1 MDNTNNIEQ
10 DKVDTTNDK
19 KCKEG
24 SELNPNTKRCVK
36 VCPDDFI
43 RDENFKC
50 KSNKKAKRESDKIAS
65 ILEPENVDATTENPI
80 VSAITG
86 LLTTQNKTKKKR
98 EKCPKGTKKNR
109 KTGLCEPFNNNT
121 DKSINTEDKQNH
133 KHNEYNEVKLKK
145 YEDRLKNETQ
155 EDTQEKKDGNV
166 IKKQGRVSNTISF
179 VISELET
186 KTGIKYTINDF
197 IYNKDKVFTRDD
209 YLNINSRSVR
219 DIYHILQL
227 KDPQE
232 KYIFLNTKT
241 RLVDKILE
249 LQNTYQNEN
258 LDDEGDEKKDI
269 DVEIPRQEIFK
280 KTQPLPI
287 SKPISIQSKMTS
299 YNAIR
304 QNEQVKQKYNLFDL
318 SEKIP
323 LSLINKDDKD
333 IENEYTKQALV
344 DGSLIKQIE
353 TDEYNDNLENDTNT
367 NNYPTLNDPNFSS
380 KISLFKEFSDTK
392 YNGTVGNIKEL
403 ANKMCNA
410 EFELLPHQ
418 LFVKN
423 YLSEHTP
430 YNSLLLYHG
439 VGTGKTCSAIGISED
454 MRKYMMQT
462 NSQQKIIIV
471 ASPNVQKN
479 FYNQLFD
486 ESKLKLDGE
495 HWNLHSCIGRS
506 LLQEIN
512 PNDVKGLERSKV
524 ISNIKNIIKKYYQF
538 MGYIEFSRYM
548 LKKINVSELQADADV
563 KKALE
568 KRRIKTFFDNRLII
582 IDEVHNIRI
591 TDDNTNKQA
600 AKLLMKIAKN
610 SHNMKLLL
618 LSATPMFNSHLEIIW
633 LTNLLNVNDNR
644 STITQSDIF
653 DSNGEF
659 HEQSEER
666 PEGGRELLQ
675 RKLIGY
681 VSYIRGENPYAFPF
695 RIYPEHFDP
704 ENNIIAKIPK
714 KQFNGVKINNPLTY
728 IPIYNTNMGTFQL
741 KYYNE
746 LISGLPEQ
754 TKNMFVKKKFDE
766 IENIGYSLLQ
776 KPIDAT
782 TIIYPTNSMDEPYD
796 IGKSGFTR
804 IMNFKTDN
812 TIPIKYDYE
821 YKQETLENHG
831 RIFDQENISKY
842 SGKFSKISSKIKKST
857 GVVLVYS
864 QHIEGT
870 IIPFA
875 LMLEE
880 MGFTRY
886 SKTEKSNKNL
896 FKDTIREPVDYKKL
910 KPRDS
915 SDSFKPARY
924 CIITGDKHFSPD
936 NEIDLQTI
944 TSIDNK
950 DGELVKVVI
959 ISKAVAE
966 GVDFKFIRQ
975 IHIIEPWYNMNRPEQ
990 IIGRGVRN
998 RSHCALDFEDRNVE
1012 IYLYTCQDKSLDHE
1026 TPDVYMYRNAEYKA
1040 KKIGNI
1046 TRILKTVSV
1055 DCKLNISQTNFSM
1068 ENINKIMENKDME
1081 IRLSSGKT
1089 VQYNIGDRPF
1099 TELCDYQDNCEYTCS
1114 ATRDYG
1120 KQINFSNYKKY
1131 FANANYSM
1139 ISSRIKGLFQK
1150 RFVYSQDELIKEI
1163 NIQQEYPKEQIF
1175 YVLYNMV
1182 DNHSDIIIDKHKREG
1197 FLINKGDYYA
1207 FQPKDIGNENI
1218 SMFERMHPV
1227 DFKNEYMTLDKNTT
1241 LIQKAKKT
1249 VVELVDNDYN
1259 TIIGKMEDIN
1269 KLIKED
1275 KSLSTKHWTTIVTSK
1290 TFQELMFDGVNMEK
1304 EKFIIYLNYK
1314 ILDELD
1320 ISDKVTLFNVVY
1332 YKKERSDYKEQLIHN
1347 YLSNKIVNF
1356 KSKKYLVL
1364 TENEKHKIFIIGKEN
1379 LTQGSQLDY
1388 ENLKIPISDK
1398 FLIDRNEIWTMF
1410 GFNER
1415 VKDKEPR
1422 LKIKTL
1428 QSEYKSNKGVYCN
1441 TINYKDFI
1449 LRLQCI
1455 VDGNKCSEPVRDTDT
1470 RFHRLLQHHLLD
1482 INKAFDKSNKGTTVT
1497 RVTLCL
1503 FMEFLLRYLD
1513 DIKYRNKRYFFD
1525 VDETILSQV
1534 MKI

>member
-582 IDEVHNIRI
+582 I
-591 TDDNTNKQA
+591 T
-600 AKLLMKIAKN
+600 
-610 SHNMKLLL
+610 
-618 LSATPMFNSHLEIIW
+618 
-633 LTNLLNVNDNR
+633 
-644 STITQSDIF
+644 
-653 DSNGEF
+653 
-659 HEQSEER
+659 
-666 PEGGRELLQ
+666 
-675 RKLIGY
+675 
-681 VSYIRGENPYAFPF
+681 
-695 RIYPEHFDP
+695 
-704 ENNIIAKIPK
+704 
-714 KQFNGVKINNPLTY
+714 
-728 IPIYNTNMGTFQL
+728 
-741 KYYNE
+741 
-746 LISGLPEQ
+746 
-754 TKNMFVKKKFDE
+754 
-766 IENIGYSLLQ
+766 
-776 KPIDAT
+776 
-782 TIIYPTNSMDEPYD
+782 
-796 IGKSGFTR
+796 
-804 IMNFKTDN
+804 
-812 TIPIKYDYE
+812 
-821 YKQETLENHG
+821 
-831 RIFDQENISKY
+831 
-842 SGKFSKISSKIKKST
+842 
-857 GVVLVYS
+857 
-864 QHIEGT
+864 
-870 IIPFA
+870 
-875 LMLEE
+875 
-880 MGFTRY
+880 
-886 SKTEKSNKNL
+886 
-896 FKDTIREPVDYKKL
+896 
-910 KPRDS
+910 
-915 SDSFKPARY
+915 
-924 CIITGDKHFSPD
+924 
-936 NEIDLQTI
+936 
-944 TSIDNK
+944 
-950 DGELVKVVI
+950 
-959 ISKAVAE
+959 
-966 GVDFKFIRQ
+966 
-975 IHIIEPWYNMNRPEQ
+975 
-990 IIGRGVRN
+990 
-998 RSHCALDFEDRNVE
+998 
-1012 IYLYTCQDKSLDHE
+1012 
-1026 TPDVYMYRNAEYKA
+1026 
-1040 KKIGNI
+1040 
-1046 TRILKTVSV
+1046 
-1055 DCKLNISQTNFSM
+1055 
-1068 ENINKIMENKDME
+1068 
-1081 IRLSSGKT
+1081 
-1089 VQYNIGDRPF
+1089 
-1099 TELCDYQDNCEYTCS
+1099 
-1114 ATRDYG
+1114 
-1120 KQINFSNYKKY
+1120 
-1131 FANANYSM
+1131 
-1139 ISSRIKGLFQK
+1139 
-1150 RFVYSQDELIKEI
+1150 
-1163 NIQQEYPKEQIF
+1163 
-1175 YVLYNMV
+1175 
-1182 DNHSDIIIDKHKREG
+1182 
-1197 FLINKGDYYA
+1197 
-1207 FQPKDIGNENI
+1207 
-1218 SMFERMHPV
+1218 
-1227 DFKNEYMTLDKNTT
+1227 
-1241 LIQKAKKT
+1241 
-1249 VVELVDNDYN
+1249 
-1259 TIIGKMEDIN
+1259 
-1269 KLIKED
+1269 
-1275 KSLSTKHWTTIVTSK
+1275 
-1290 TFQELMFDGVNMEK
+1290 
-1304 EKFIIYLNYK
+1304 KFII
-1314 ILDELD
+1314 
-1320 ISDKVTLFNVVY
+1320 F
-1332 YKKERSDYKEQLIHN
+1332 
-1347 YLSNKIVNF
+1347 
-1356 KSKKYLVL
+1356 VL
-1364 TENEKHKIFIIGKEN
+1364 
-1379 LTQGSQLDY
+1379 LT
-1388 ENLKIPISDK
+1388 
-1398 FLIDRNEIWTMF
+1398 
-1410 GFNER
+1410 
-1415 VKDKEPR
+1415 
-1422 LKIKTL
+1422 
-1428 QSEYKSNKGVYCN
+1428 
-1441 TINYKDFI
+1441 TI
-1449 LRLQCI
+1449 Q
-1455 VDGNKCSEPVRDTDT
+1455 
-1470 RFHRLLQHHLLD
+1470 
-1482 INKAFDKSNKGTTVT
+1482 INKQQSF
-1497 RVTLCL
+1497 
-1503 FMEFLLRYLD
+1503 
-1513 DIKYRNKRYFFD
+1513 
-1525 VDETILSQV
+1525 
-1534 MKI
+1534 

>member
-1 MDNTNNIEQ
+1 MNNTNNIEQ
-10 DKVDTTNDK
+10 DNIDTVNNK

-24 SELNPNTKRCVK
+24 SELNPKTKRCVK
-36 VCPDDFI
+36 VCQDDFI
-43 RDENFKC
+43 RDDNFKC
-50 KSNKKAKRESDKIAS
+50 KSNKKIKRESEKLAT
-65 ILEPENVDATTENPI
+65 ILEPENVDVTTDNPLI
-80 VSAITG
+80 TAITNVFNSE
-86 LLTTQNKTKKKR
+86 NKTKKRK

-109 KTGLCEPFNNNT
+109 KTGLCEPVNVST
-121 DKSINTEDKQNH
+121 SKSIN
-133 KHNEYNEVKLKK
+133 NEYKNKRNQKEYDEVKLKK
-145 YEDRLKNETQ
+145 YEDRLKNETG
-155 EDTQEKKDGNV
+155 EELKDTTNSTEVKK
-166 IKKQGRVSNTISF
+166 KGRISNTISS
-179 VISELET
+179 VIREIEK

-197 IYNKDKVFTRDD
+197 IYNKEKEITKDD

-227 KDPQE
+227 KDPQD
-232 KYIFLNTKT
+232 KYVFLNTKT

-249 LQNTYQNEN
+249 LQQKYQNGKQ
-258 LDDEGDEKKDI
+258 DDDDADI
-269 DVEIPRQEIFK
+269 EIPSQDFLK
-280 KTQPLPI
+280 KTQPLPM

-304 QNEQVKQKYNLFDL
+304 KNENVKQKYNLFDL
-318 SEKIP
+318 SDKIP
-323 LSLINKDDKD
+323 LSLINKDDND
-333 IENEYTKQALV
+333 IKNEYTKQALV
-344 DGSLIKQIE
+344 DGQLIKQIE
-353 TDEYNDNLENDTNT
+353 KDEYNDNLENDTNT

-392 YNGTVGNIKEL
+392 YNGILGNIKEL
-403 ANKMCNA
+403 ANKMCSA

-462 NSQQKIIIV
+462 NAQQKIIIV

-486 ESKLKLDGE
+486 ESKLILDGE

-512 PNDVKGLERSKV
+512 PNDVKGLDRSKV
-524 ISNIKNIIKKYYQF
+524 INNIKNIIKKYYQF
-538 MGYIEFSRYM
+538 MGYIEFSRYI
-548 LKKINVSELQADADV
+548 LKKINVSELQADTDV

-591 TDDNTNKQA
+591 TEDNTNKQA
-600 AKLLMKIAKN
+600 AKLLMKVAKN

-644 STITQSDIF
+644 STIAQNDIF
-653 DSNGEF
+653 DSDGVF
-659 HEQSEER
+659 HEQSEDR

-695 RIYPEHFDP
+695 RIYPEHFEPD
-704 ENNIIAKIPK
+704 NNIITNIPK
-714 KQFNGVKINNPLTY
+714 KQFNGVDINTPLSY
-728 IPIYNTNMGTFQL
+728 IPIYNTNMGSFQL

-746 LISGLPEQ
+746 LIAGLPEQ

-782 TIIYPTNSMDEPYD
+782 TIVYPTNSIDEPYD
-796 IGKSGFTR
+796 IGKKGFLR

-821 YKQETLENHG
+821 YKPETIENHG
-831 RIFDQENISKY
+831 RVFSPENISKY
-842 SGKFSKISSKIKKST
+842 SGKFSAISSKIKKST

-864 QHIEGT
+864 HHIEGS

-880 MGFTRY
+880 MGFSRY
-886 SKTEKSNKNL
+886 SKTEKYNKNL
-896 FKDTIREPVDYKKL
+896 FKDTIREPIDYKKL
-910 KPRDS
+910 KSRIASEP
-915 SDSFKPARY
+915 FKPARY
-924 CIITGDKHFSPD
+924 CIITGDKHFSPN
-936 NEIDLQTI
+936 NEDDLRTI
-944 TSIDNK
+944 TNIDNK
-950 DGELVKVVI
+950 YGELVKVVI

-975 IHIIEPWYNMNRPEQ
+975 IHIAEPWYNMNRPEQ

-1012 IYLYTCQDKSLDHE
+1012 IYLYTSQDKSLKHE
-1026 TPDVYMYRNAEYKA
+1026 SPDVYMYRNAEYKA

-1046 TRILKTVSV
+1046 TRLLKSVSV

-1089 VQYNIGDRPF
+1089 VQYKVGDRPF

-1120 KQINFSNYKKY
+1120 NQINFSNYKKY

-1175 YVLYNMV
+1175 YVLYNMI

-1218 SMFERMHPV
+1218 SMFERIHPV

-1241 LIQKAKKT
+1241 LIQNVKET
-1249 VVELVDNDYN
+1249 DIELVDNDYN
-1259 TIIGKMEDIN
+1259 TIISKMEDIN
-1269 KLIKED
+1269 KLVKED
-1275 KSLSTKHWTTIVTSK
+1275 NSLSTKHWSSIVTSK
-1290 TFQELMFDGVNMEK
+1290 TFQDLMFDGVNMEK
-1304 EKFIIYLNYK
+1304 EKYIVYLNYK
-1314 ILDELD
+1314 ILDELN
-1320 ISDKVTLFNVVY
+1320 IADKITLFNVVY
-1332 YKKERSDYKEQLIHN
+1332 YKKEKSDYKEQLIYN
-1347 YLSNKIVNF
+1347 YLTNKIVGF
-1356 KSKKYLVL
+1356 KGKKYLIL
-1364 TENEKHKIFIIGKEN
+1364 TDNEKHKVYLIGKEN
-1379 LTQGSQLDY
+1379 LIPGSPIDY
-1388 ENLKIPISDK
+1388 ENLKIPIGDK
-1398 FLIDRNEIWTMF
+1398 FLKNRNEIWSMF
-1410 GFNER
+1410 GFNEK
-1415 VKDKEPR
+1415 VKNRESR

-1455 VDGNKCSEPVRDTDT
+1455 VDGNKCNEPIRDTDM
-1470 RFHRLLQHHLLD
+1470 RFHGLLQHHLLD
-1482 INKAFDKSNKGTTVT
+1482 INKAFDKSKNDATVT

-1525 VDETILSQV
+1525 IDETILSQV